1 MVKETSL
8 AEITLRK
15 YEKPQEMQ
23 QRDLIKRVCLSLG
36 LLQEADSRDVMVDIM
51 QVLLENSKQKK
62 SLSSFEIKDLVEK
75 NRKKHNLELRGIA
88 ESNIR
93 RQLKKL
99 KDIFFVEASSNKYNI
114 TEFMPL
120 SHLFEKN
127 IKGFYLQNIVER
139 VEEYLKVLDKA
150 EEIKNKNL

>member
-15 YEKPQEMQ
+15 YEKPQEIKDMQ
-23 QRDLIKRVCLSLG
+23 QRDLIKKVCLSLG
-36 LLQEADSRDVMVDIM
+36 LLQEADSRDVMVDIL

-62 SLSSFEIKDLVEK
+62 SLTSFEIKDLVEK
-75 NRKKHNLELRGIA
+75 NRKKHNLELKGIA

-99 KDIFFVEASSNKYNI
+99 KDLFFVETSNNRYNLE
-114 TEFMPL
+114 EFMPL

-127 IKGFYLQNIVER
+127 IKNFYLQNIVER
-139 VEEYLKVLDKA
+139 IEEYLKVLDEK
-150 EEIKNKNL
+150 

>member
-15 YEKPQEMQ
+15 YEKPQDLKEMQ
-23 QRDLIKRVCLSLG
+23 ERDLIKKVCLSLG
-36 LLQEADSRDVMVDIM
+36 LLQEADSRDVMVDIL
-51 QVLLENSKQKK
+51 QVLLENSKEKK
-62 SLSSFEIKDLVEK
+62 ALTSFEIKSLVEK
-75 NRKKHNLELRGIA
+75 NRKKHNLELKGIA

-99 KDIFFVEASSNKYNI
+99 KDLFFVESTNNKYNV
-114 TEFMPL
+114 TEFLPM

-127 IKGFYLQNIVER
+127 IKNFYLQNIVER
-139 VEEYLKVLDKA
+139 VEEYLKVLDK
-150 EEIKNKNL
+150 K

>member
-15 YEKPQEMQ
+15 YEKPQVEDMQ
-23 QRDLIKRVCLSLG
+23 DRELIKKVCLSLG
-36 LLQEADSRDVMVDIM
+36 LLQEADSRDVVTDIL
-51 QVLLENSKQKK
+51 QVLLENSKEKK
-62 SLSSFEIKDLVEK
+62 ALTSFEIKAQVEK

-99 KDIFFVEASSNKYNI
+99 KDLFFVESNNNKYQI

-127 IKGFYLQNIVER
+127 IKNFYLQNIVER
-139 VEEYLKVLDKA
+139 IEEYLKVLDEK
-150 EEIKNKNL
+150 

>member
-15 YEKPQEMQ
+15 YEKPQEIKDMQ
-23 QRDLIKRVCLSLG
+23 QRDLIKKVCLSIG
-36 LLQEADSRDVMVDIM
+36 LLQEADSRDVMVDIL

-62 SLSSFEIKDLVEK
+62 SLTSFEIKDLVEK
-75 NRKKHNLELRGIA
+75 NRKKHNLELKGIA

-99 KDIFFVEASSNKYNI
+99 KDLFFVETSNNRYNLA
-114 TEFMPL
+114 EFMPL

-127 IKGFYLQNIVER
+127 IKNFYLQNIVER
-139 VEEYLKVLDKA
+139 IEEYLKVLDEK
-150 EEIKNKNL
+150 

>member
-15 YEKPQEMQ
+15 YEKPKDIEDMQE
-23 QRDLIKRVCLSLG
+23 RELIKKVCLSLG
-36 LLQEADSRDVMVDIM
+36 LLQEADSRDVVTDIL

-62 SLSSFEIKDLVEK
+62 SLTSFEIKDLVEQ
-75 NRKKHNLELRGIA
+75 NRKKHNLELKGIA

-99 KDIFFVEASSNKYNI
+99 KGLFLVESNNNQYNI
-114 TEFMPL
+114 TEFLPL

-127 IKGFYLQNIVER
+127 IKNFYLQNIIER
-139 VEEYLKVLDKA
+139 IQEYLKVLDEK
-150 EEIKNKNL
+150 